1 MAGDKAP
8 IIIGDL
14 KEACVM
20 FDRQTLS
27 IMASNTAGDA
37 FLSDVTL
44 FRAIEREQVKMR
56 DEEAIVYGQIT
67 IGSTLSSRKK

>member
-1 MAGDKAP
+1 
-8 IIIGDL
+8 
-14 KEACVM
+14 M

-27 IMASNTAGDA
+27 VMASNVAGDS

-67 IGSTLSSRKK
+67 IGATLSTRKK